1 MKILKMCLTL
11 CLSMAVLTGCSKK
24 GLNEEEMKALLQEAQ
39 AQLVEATSGSMK
51 LEADFQ
57 VSGDGLGVES
67 MPIVFSGEVN
77 YKDLEK
83 AERQLAC
90 QLQLSL
96 MGMSMPLEFYI
107 QNSMMYTNAL
117 GQKVKSPINEADMSL
132 STFTSEMD
140 LSMMRHF
147 VYAQEN
153 GNDVITCELD
163 SESLQSLMKEE
174 KMNVSIT
181 CRYVIDQNKNFSDIR
196 IDIDFDGEVEGQK
209 MKCQGYLSITCDKIN
224 EAVEIQYPNFS
235 DYQEE
240 KDVSFDL
247 I

>member
-1 MKILKMCLTL
+1 MKILKICLAL
-11 CLSMAVLTGCSKK
+11 CLSMTVLAGCSKK

-39 AQLVEATSGSMK
+39 TQFVEATSGSMK

-57 VSGDGLGVES
+57 MSGDGLGVES

-83 AERQLAC
+83 VERQLAC

-107 QNSMMYTNAL
+107 QNSMMYMNAL
-117 GQKVKSPINEADMSL
+117 GQKVKSPIDEADMSL
-132 STFTSEMD
+132 STLTSEKD
-140 LSMMRHF
+140 LSMMHHF
-147 VYAQEN
+147 VYAQED

-163 SESLQSLMKEE
+163 SNSLQSLMEEE

-196 IDIDFDGEVEGQK
+196 IDINFDGEVEGQK
-209 MKCQGYLSITCDKIN
+209 MQCQGYLSINCDKIN
-224 EAVEIQYPNFS
+224 EAVEIQFPDFS

-240 KDVSFDL
+240 KNASFDL